1 MRINKWLRY
10 YRTLDAPCHVSSD
23 TTLSR
28 MVKHGAAPKSPA
40 FWESVKMIKADK
52 EQIAVGSDLKNYRIE
67 AVLGQ
72 GGFGVTYRAVDTTDN
87 TRVAIKEYF
96 PRSMAIR
103 EPNGAVR
110 PKSNSEEDEQMFSW
124 GLERFRKEILT
135 LAKFTHDN
143 IVPILYFFETL
154 GTVYMVMPFV
164 EGDSLKAH
172 VKKQRGMTE
181 KRLLDIV
188 LPLLSGLE
196 TMHKVGFL
204 HRDIKPDNIFIQN
217 HNGQPLLL
225 DFGATRQTM
234 GAGDHAM
241 TVVMT
246 PEYAPLEQGNADSS
260 KQGPWTDIFAMGAVM
275 YWAVTDIKPL
285 SANIR
290 ATAMLNQEPDPM
302 PPVAQVARGE
312 YSERVMRA
320 IDHAIKI
327 AANERPQSIAEW
339 RTEMVGTAHTATPLM
354 QKLGDRVANT
364 SLRRAM
370 PAFDRSAL
378 RSTTVHNPPH
388 TSTPTTPP
396 IVTPTTPPT
405 TPPPLPPTD
414 APDGS
419 ASDESVQSHAV
430 RLVQRPPIVVPHT
443 TLPRPS
449 LAARLASERSSTIG
463 RPTIATS
470 QQKTAPQASERFID
484 DENGTIYDSKH
495 QLIALKRIG
504 CFGKK
509 SWPDALSTVRNLMHG
524 DCGLTDGSRS
534 GDWRL
539 PTQEELL
546 ILTEWKES
554 GLFLGVSSF
563 DDFWSKDVCPGNTSN
578 AWFISIDS
586 GRVDQAAKW
595 TENRV
600 WPVRAAK

>member
-1 MRINKWLRY
+1 ML
-10 YRTLDAPCHVSSD
+10 
-23 TTLSR
+23 
-28 MVKHGAAPKSPA
+28 
-40 FWESVKMIKADK
+40 KANK
-52 EQIAVGSDLKNYRIE
+52 EQIAIGSDLKNYRIE
-67 AVLGQ
+67 AILGQ
-72 GGFGVTYRAVDTTDN
+72 GGFGVTYRALDTTDN
-87 TRVAIKEYF
+87 IQVAIKEYF

-103 EPNGAVR
+103 EADGSVR
-110 PKSNSEEDEQMFSW
+110 PKSDSEEDEQMFAW

-225 DFGATRQTM
+225 DFGATRQAM

-246 PEYAPLEQGNADSS
+246 PEYAPIEQGNADSS

-275 YWAVTDIKPL
+275 YWAVTDMKPL

-290 ATAMLNQEPDPM
+290 ATAMLSQEPDPM
-302 PPVAQVARGE
+302 PPVAQLAKGE
-312 YSERVMRA
+312 YSERVTRA

-339 RTEMVGTAHTATPLM
+339 RTEMVGAATTPLI
-354 QKLGDRVANT
+354 QNLGSRIAQN
-364 SLRRAM
+364 SARRAL
-370 PAFDRSAL
+370 PTFDRSAL
-378 RSTTVHNPPH
+378 RSNTAPYPPH
-388 TSTPTTPP
+388 TNTPTTPSIAATPTPTTPP
-396 IVTPTTPPT
+396 PS
-405 TPPPLPPTD
+405 TD
-414 APDGS
+414 APNDS
-419 ASDESVQSHAV
+419 ASSDSVSSHSVASPPV
-430 RLVQRPPIVVPHT
+430 RLLQRPPIVVPRAVIP
-443 TLPRPS
+443 PRPS
-449 LAARLASERSSTIG
+449 LATRLAGERLGTAIG
-463 RPTIATS
+463 AAPAIGAS
-470 QQKTAPQASERFID
+470 QQKTASQASHRFID
-484 DENGTIYDSKH
+484 DENGTILDTKH
-495 QLIALKRIG
+495 HLVGLKKVS

-509 SWPDALSTVRNLMHG
+509 SWPDALSTARNLMSG
-524 DCGLTDGSRS
+524 DCSLTDSSRN

-539 PTQEELL
+539 PTKEELL
-546 ILTEWKES
+546 ILIEWKES
-554 GLFLGVSSF
+554 GLFLGVSPF
-563 DDFWSKDVCPGNTSN
+563 DEFWSKEICPGNTSS

-586 GRVDQAAKW
+586 GHVDQAAKW
-595 TENRV
+595 VENRI
-600 WPVRAAK
+600 WPVRADQ